1 VRGEVD
7 EAGRAL
13 LPLSIRPVSGS
24 EPVDLVVW
32 VDTAFDGELVIPL
45 DAIHDLE
52 LPHSAAIQA
61 TLADGTVVVL
71 DTFECE
77 IKWFGQWRRVEVI
90 ANEGRLPL
98 LGVGLLR
105 GRKLTVD
112 YQANDLELE

>member
-1 VRGEVD
+1 MKGEVD

-13 LPLSIRPVSGS
+13 LPLNIRPTSAS
-24 EPVDLVVW
+24 TATDLVVW

-45 DAIHDLE
+45 DAIREME
-52 LPHSAAIQA
+52 LPQSAAVQA
-61 TLADGTVVVL
+61 TLADGRTVIL
-71 DTFECE
+71 ETFDCE
-77 IKWFGQWRRVEVI
+77 IEWFGQWRRVEVI

-112 YQANDLELE
+112 YQTSELELE